1 LRTSKFV
8 LVAIVGLGA
17 ADRLNP
23 AEGAEPAASSIVL
36 NVDEAGPVIS
46 PLLFGCNLEYTR
58 YAMWKGLGAQL
69 LKNRS
74 FAAKSEEK
82 LDGGKAGRNQ
92 VAQGLAAHWYGI
104 GRPPVS
110 FALDG
115 AEVYTGKQSQR
126 IRVPAQGASGGIG
139 QSDIALQAGR
149 EYEVRLQ
156 LKADSA
162 VTVTVRLCDGSGQT
176 EYGRRAMRLE
186 AGTWQTW
193 RFNWKAPQ
201 TDLQARLEVVCD
213 GPGSLWVGAASLLPS
228 DNFHGMR
235 RDVIARLKEI
245 GVPLLRWPGGAFTRV
260 DLAAPLFADHQ
271 GARRAGRRGGVHT
284 PGLPAARRGAPLAA
298 GNAAGD
304 RPVEPGGK
312 TDPDNLRR
320 MEPVA
325 QLVYAP
331 L

>member
-1 LRTSKFV
+1 MSKHKHCGVLRTSKFV

-17 ADRLNP
+17 ADRLDP

-82 LDGGKAGRNQ
+82 LDGGETGGNRAAR
-92 VAQGLAAHWYGI
+92 GLAAHWYGI

-162 VTVTVRLCDGSGQT
+162 VTATVRLCDGSGQT
-176 EYGRRAMRLE
+176 EYGRRAMRAHRFPPM
-186 AGTWQTW
+186 AG
-193 RFNWKAPQ
+193 
-201 TDLQARLEVVCD
+201 
-213 GPGSLWVGAASLLPS
+213 GS
-228 DNFHGMR
+228 F
-235 RDVIARLKEI
+235 
-245 GVPLLRWPGGAFTRV
+245 
-260 DLAAPLFADHQ
+260 
-271 GARRAGRRGGVHT
+271 
-284 PGLPAARRGAPLAA
+284 
-298 GNAAGD
+298 
-304 RPVEPGGK
+304 
-312 TDPDNLRR
+312 
-320 MEPVA
+320 
-325 QLVYAP
+325 
-331 L
+331 